1 MVNVGPPQTVNLP
14 APAILTGSA
23 YDDGLPS
30 NSLTVT
36 WSLQSGPG
44 TATFDNANKAAT
56 AATFSIAGKY
66 VMQLTASDGALSSS
80 STVTITVE
88 ASANWYAGWLAS
100 PLDQSTVTGQVPVTL
115 IPGITLTSGTLT
127 YFPAGHPEQ
136 SVTINASTTSSGQI
150 GIFDTRCS
158 TTALTLCC

>member
-1 MVNVGPPQTVNLP
+1 MVNIGASADRQSSGAGHPDR
-14 APAILTGSA
+14 IA

-30 NSLTVT
+30 SSLTVT

-88 ASANWYAGWLAS
+88 ASADWYAGWLAS

-115 IPGITLTSGTLT
+115 IP
-127 YFPAGHPEQ
+127 
-136 SVTINASTTSSGQI
+136 AS
-150 GIFDTRCS
+150 
-158 TTALTLCC
+158 L